1 MSQLHPDEYEIFFY
15 SAVPFRP
22 LHEGIGNL
30 NLAAWY
36 VTGLK
41 GAAQIHLGGIFWFY
55 RVVIKVIGQSL
66 AKKLIRGSALKYLHN
81 CGLRKLIKQ
90 VKPTVLH
97 SMETQKAGYLV
108 SGAVGNGKKFKW
120 IHSTWGVDLH
130 YYLQFPE
137 HRAQIKKLLSQVDL
151 LVVEGDRDSAMAA
164 ENGYRGMIEIIPSVG
179 GSLDFELINKTNRD
193 PGPVSRKLIL
203 LKGYQGEERLAINA
217 LKALRKIKGLLAGFE
232 VIIYSCNNQLL
243 PMVEEIINQG
253 EFSVRVASE
262 FSYTEFLA
270 MVASARISIT
280 NNLSDGVPNT
290 MLEAMALGAFPIQS
304 NTAIT
309 QGWIEDGVN
318 GLLTDPTN
326 IDQIA
331 SAISRALKDDKLVS
345 EAAIINRSLVEEKL
359 NSDAIDPI
367 IRRLYRPD

>member
-1 MSQLHPDEYEIFFY
+1 
-15 SAVPFRP
+15 
-22 LHEGIGNL
+22 
-30 NLAAWY
+30 
-36 VTGLK
+36 
-41 GAAQIHLGGIFWFY
+41 
-55 RVVIKVIGQSL
+55 
-66 AKKLIRGSALKYLHN
+66 
-81 CGLRKLIKQ
+81 
-90 VKPTVLH
+90 
-97 SMETQKAGYLV
+97 
-108 SGAVGNGKKFKW
+108 
-120 IHSTWGVDLH
+120 
-130 YYLQFPE
+130 
-137 HRAQIKKLLSQVDL
+137 
-151 LVVEGDRDSAMAA
+151 
-164 ENGYRGMIEIIPSVG
+164 
-179 GSLDFELINKTNRD
+179 
-193 PGPVSRKLIL
+193 
-203 LKGYQGEERLAINA
+203 
-217 LKALRKIKGLLAGFE
+217 
-232 VIIYSCNNQLL
+232 
-243 PMVEEIINQG
+243 MVEEIINQG